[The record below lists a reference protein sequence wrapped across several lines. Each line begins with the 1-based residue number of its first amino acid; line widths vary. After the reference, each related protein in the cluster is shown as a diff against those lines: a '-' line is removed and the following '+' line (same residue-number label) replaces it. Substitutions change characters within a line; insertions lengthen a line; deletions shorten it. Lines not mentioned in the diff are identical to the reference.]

1 MHAPIERGETRI
13 RVGKKVLYEGKWSN
27 NLYDRINAFQSR
39 TGKTVRVESVD
50 GRLWF
55 EQHLT
60 SRQEE

>member
-13 RVGKKVLYEGKWSN
+13 LVGKKVLYEGKWSN
-27 NLYDRINAFQSR
+27 NLYDRINEFQSR
-39 TGKTVRVESVD
+39 TGKTVRVESV
-50 GRLWF
+50 GGSLWF